1 MRLSIWLCLTF
12 SFTGIVCWTSPAP
25 AQEKS
30 GKSLLLALEDS
41 LQEVIKNSEKSVACV
56 LVSRSDVY
64 RDSYDDKPPA
74 DQPYKLG
81 PFDPAGRPGPQTS
94 QMNQFRGGR
103 GRFNQ
108 QPVDQIGA
116 RRFDLSYSGYIPES
130 YGIGLVIDGERLLI
144 LTPYHVIQK
153 ATKIY
158 VRLPGNKGSYA
169 DIHATDPQRDLAVI
183 VLIDKS
189 IKPLPAVKFG
199 DGSAVKKG
207 QFVVALAN
215 PHASGFRDGS
225 PSASWGIISNLQRRA
240 AARTNDADAAIRQE
254 TNVVPTITSGDFIRT
269 DAQIME
275 GSSGGALLN
284 LNGEVIGMISARAAL
299 SGLEGNGGFAIPIT
313 KETRAQIESLREGKE
328 VEHGF
333 LGISPDLDNKRGDGA
348 LVGEVRYGSPAQLAG
363 ISSHDCIVAVN
374 GTPVLDF
381 DDLVLAISALK
392 AGSEA
397 RLELR
402 DRQPPIVTVKLGK
415 SYVPGV
421 IASNR
426 PKPVRGIRVDYAT
439 VGVQRKRQETLHL
452 ESFPPR
458 GVSVSEVIPQSSA
471 DNAKLQLYAV
481 ITEVNGKRVDD
492 PTEFYDAANKVPSGQ
507 PLVLTIPADTQRTRE
522 DQKIIIP

>member
-1 MRLSIWLCLTF
+1 MRLSIWKCLTL
-12 SFTGIVCWTSPAP
+12 SLLASVCWTPSSP

-30 GKSLLLALEDS
+30 GKNLLLALEDS
-41 LQEVIKNSEKSVACV
+41 LQEVIKKTENSVACI
-56 LVSRSDVY
+56 LVSRSDIYRTVY
-64 RDSYDDKPPA
+64 EDKPPA
-74 DQPYKLG
+74 GQPYKLG
-81 PFDPAGRPGPQTS
+81 AFDPAGRSPPQTN
-94 QMNQFRGGR
+94 QMNQFRGR

-108 QPVDQIGA
+108 PPPDQVGA

-130 YGIGLVIDGERLLI
+130 YGSGLVIDGERLLI
-144 LTPYHVIQK
+144 LTPYHVIRD

-189 IKPLPAVKFG
+189 IKPLQAVKFG

-207 QFVVALAN
+207 QFVVTLAN

-225 PSASWGIISNLQRRA
+225 PSASWGIVSNIQRRA
-240 AARTNDADAAIRQE
+240 AARTSDADAAIRPE
-254 TNVVPTITSGDFIRT
+254 ANTVPTFTTGDYIRT

-284 LNGEVIGMISARAAL
+284 LNGEVIGLISARAAL
-299 SGLEGNGGFAIPIT
+299 SGLEGNGGFAMPIN
-313 KETRAQIESLREGKE
+313 KETRAHIESLREGKE

-333 LGISPDLDNKRGDGA
+333 LGISSDPENKRGEGA
-348 LVGEVRYGSPAQLAG
+348 IVGDVRYGSPAQLAG
-363 ISSHDCIVAVN
+363 ISPHDCIVAVN
-374 GTPVLDF
+374 GTPVFDF
-381 DDLVLAISALK
+381 DDLVLAVSALK

-402 DRQPPIVTVKLGK
+402 GRQPPIVTVKLGK

-426 PKPVRGIRVDYAT
+426 PEPVRGIRVDYAT
-439 VGVQRKRQETLHL
+439 VGVQRKRLETLHQ
-452 ESFPPR
+452 ESFSPH
-458 GVSVSEVIPQSSA
+458 GVSVSEVIPQSPA
-471 DNAKLQLYAV
+471 DNAKLQVFAV
-481 ITEVNGKRVDD
+481 ITEVNGQRVDN
-492 PTEFYDAANKVPSGQ
+492 PAEFYAAANKVPAGQ
-507 PLVLTIPADTQRTRE
+507 PLVLTLPADTQRTRE
-522 DQKIIIP
+522 DQKVVIP

>member
-1 MRLSIWLCLTF
+1 MI
-12 SFTGIVCWTSPAP
+12 
-25 AQEKS
+25 KS
-30 GKSLLLALEDS
+30 
-41 LQEVIKNSEKSVACV
+41 
-56 LVSRSDVY
+56 
-64 RDSYDDKPPA
+64 
-74 DQPYKLG
+74 
-81 PFDPAGRPGPQTS
+81 
-94 QMNQFRGGR
+94 
-103 GRFNQ
+103 
-108 QPVDQIGA
+108 GA

-130 YGIGLVIDGERLLI
+130 YGSGLVIDGERLLI

-225 PSASWGIISNLQRRA
+225 PSASWGIVSNIQRELPPEPPTPTPRFARRPVSCRPLPA
-240 AARTNDADAAIRQE
+240 A
-254 TNVVPTITSGDFIRT
+254 TSFGPM
-269 DAQIME
+269 AQIME

-299 SGLEGNGGFAIPIT
+299 TGLEGNGGFAIPIT
-313 KETRAQIESLREGKE
+313 KETRAHIESLGEGKE
-328 VEHGF
+328 VDHGF
-333 LGISPDLDNKRGDGA
+333 LGISGDVDNKRGEGA
-348 LVGEVRYGSPAQLAG
+348 IVGEVRYGSPAQIAG
-363 ISSHDCIVAVN
+363 ISKHDCIIAVN

-439 VGVQRKRQETLHL
+439 VGVQRKRLETQQQE
-452 ESFPPR
+452 SIPPR
-458 GVSVSEVIPQSSA
+458 GVSVIEVIPQSSA
-471 DNAKLQLYAV
+471 DNAKLQVFAV
-481 ITEVNGKRVDD
+481 ITEVNG
-492 PTEFYDAANKVPSGQ
+492 N
-507 PLVLTIPADTQRTRE
+507 TRR
-522 DQKIIIP
+522 